1 MPLRWP
7 TEGPPAVRVRVSL
20 SPPQDLGG
28 VGRKPSLLDTARK
41 EWATVGAFLLGLL
54 VLAASQF
61 VPELPPG

>member
-1 MPLRWP
+1 
-7 TEGPPAVRVRVSL
+7 
-20 SPPQDLGG
+20 